1 MSLIQQLAATTNV
14 KRSEVLIV
22 FTLLH
27 MLHVLEVEKL
37 CRVKSYVSLRV
48 GWTSLNVEW
57 RREREPLP
65 CPSPRYLWRLLCSEF
80 CTRLASVWLSKLT
93 QLSEQVLA
101 QHHPVICPLYIY
113 INTLEV
119 WSGFESSRR
128 ICLLLACLQSILSRT
143 SQHIVLSLISG
154 LRHSLAQLHQLL
166 PRLWV

>member
-22 FTLLH
+22 FTLIH

-65 CPSPRYLWRLLCSEF
+65 CPSPRYL
-80 CTRLASVWLSKLT
+80 
-93 QLSEQVLA
+93 
-101 QHHPVICPLYIY
+101 
-113 INTLEV
+113 
-119 WSGFESSRR
+119 
-128 ICLLLACLQSILSRT
+128 
-143 SQHIVLSLISG
+143 
-154 LRHSLAQLHQLL
+154 
-166 PRLWV
+166 